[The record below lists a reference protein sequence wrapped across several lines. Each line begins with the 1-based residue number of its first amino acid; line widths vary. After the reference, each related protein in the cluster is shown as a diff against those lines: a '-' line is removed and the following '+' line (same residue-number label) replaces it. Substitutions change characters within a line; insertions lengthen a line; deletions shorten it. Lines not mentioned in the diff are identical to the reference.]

1 MNCRQAQRCL
11 PGYLDG
17 AISSR
22 EHARLRQHL
31 GTCDDCRVELDSY
44 SRMSS
49 HLGKIETVAP
59 PPGLAVRIRV
69 QAARAQPPWA
79 RTRRMWLR
87 AIHVFEDI
95 LEPLAVP
102 ATGGILTALVVFVL
116 LVQNIL
122 VGVPLGGVVENDL
135 PLNIVQPARLESLA
149 PFPVS
154 GSAAADGRSGSGVLL
169 VEATLNAQG
178 QVVSYKV
185 LSGPSD
191 SAINRQLDQVMMF
204 SRFRPQFSFGRPTG
218 GGRVMLS
225 FSEVRVR
232 G

>member
-1 MNCRQAQRCL
+1 MNCRQAERRL

-22 EHARLRQHL
+22 DHARLREHL
-31 GTCDDCRVELDSY
+31 SACDGCRVQLESY
-44 SRMSS
+44 RRVSS
-49 HLGKIETVAP
+49 HLAQVEAVAP
-59 PPGLAVRIRV
+59 PPDLAGQIRA
-69 QAARAQPPWA
+69 QAAQVQPAWA
-79 RTRRMWLR
+79 GVRRMWSR
-87 AIHVFEDI
+87 ALLVFEDI

-116 LVQNIL
+116 LVQNII
-122 VGVPLGGVVENDL
+122 VGMPLGGIVPND
-135 PLNIVQPARLESLA
+135 PPINTIQPARLESLA

-154 GSAAADGRSGSGVLL
+154 GAFTREGRPDSGVLL
-169 VEATLNAQG
+169 VEATLNSQG
-178 QVVSYKV
+178 QVVSFKV
-185 LSGPSD
+185 LSGASTPD
-191 SAINRQLDQVMMF
+191 VERQLDQVLLF
-204 SRFRPQFSFGRPTG
+204 SRFRPQFSFGRPTD

>member
-1 MNCRQAQRCL
+1 MNCREAQRRL

-22 EHARLRQHL
+22 DHARLREHL
-31 GTCDDCRVELDSY
+31 AGCDGCRVQLEDYHRL
-44 SRMSS
+44 SS
-49 HLGKIETVAP
+49 QLSQLEAVAP
-59 PPGLAVRIRV
+59 PPGLAVGIRV
-69 QAARAQPPWA
+69 QIAQAQPPWA
-79 RTRRMWLR
+79 RARRMWFR
-87 AIHVFEDI
+87 ALHVFEDI

-154 GSAAADGRSGSGVLL
+154 DVVTADGHAGSGVLL

-185 LSGPSD
+185 LSGRSD
-191 SAINRQLDQVMMF
+191 TAVDRQLDQVMMF
-204 SRFRPQFSFGRPTG
+204 SRFRPRFSFGRPTG
-218 GGRVMLS
+218 GGHVMLS